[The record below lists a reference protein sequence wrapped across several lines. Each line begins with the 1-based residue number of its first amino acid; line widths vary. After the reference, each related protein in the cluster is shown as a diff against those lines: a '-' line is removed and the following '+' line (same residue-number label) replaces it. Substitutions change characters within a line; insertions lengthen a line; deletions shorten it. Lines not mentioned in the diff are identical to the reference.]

1 MDLKQTIKRLK
12 NNDDFKN
19 WHEKNKD
26 NYLSYA
32 MKIIDGKIEQPWQ
45 LGFYNK
51 STDRIVTFVVNS
63 KIEMQKEEEIF
74 KEPGMEVKKIDLEN
88 VKIPFQKIMKKAEN
102 FQKEKYPKEMVNK
115 KITILQ
121 NLEKYGLV
129 WNITLVTQ
137 SFSTLNIKINAEKGE
152 VVYHHL
158 ESLMS
163 MMKK

>member
-1 MDLKQTIKRLK
+1 
-12 NNDDFKN
+12 
-19 WHEKNKD
+19 
-26 NYLSYA
+26 
-32 MKIIDGKIEQPWQ
+32 
-45 LGFYNK
+45 
-51 STDRIVTFVVNS
+51 
-63 KIEMQKEEEIF
+63 
-74 KEPGMEVKKIDLEN
+74 MEVKKIDLEN